1 MIRNFKHC
9 MIKKYK
15 IILYSARMKH
25 RRSSPCMLLLNS
37 VPPVNFCFVF
47 FLENIVLSN
56 FFLLLYLRRIPST
69 PFKDFFKV
77 LKRAIFFIEHILH
90 ASTGE
95 KGPKNLFKVAI
106 LIFLHF
112 SARVYSLIF
121 PVESISYKDNNMF
134 SLCYKAILLSLG
146 LSNLRHKLGIER
158 EKFRLFYFSNH
169 H

>member
-1 MIRNFKHC
+1 MV
-9 MIKKYK
+9 KKYK
-15 IILYSARMKH
+15 IILYSVRIKH
-25 RRSSPCMLLLNS
+25 RRGSPCMLLLILCL
-37 VPPVNFCFVF
+37 PPIFVL
-47 FLENIVLSN
+47 FLETLVSSTQFCH
-56 FFLLLYLRRIPST
+56 FFFYCHIQGEILHPLPRI
-69 PFKDFFKV
+69 F
-77 LKRAIFFIEHILH
+77 LKIPNGAIFFIEHILH

-95 KGPKNLFKVAI
+95 KRPKNLVKVAI